1 MAQVPSPPT
10 HPISVRLDATAL
22 AALEQLTEQGKTR
35 SEAIREALI
44 ARAERRHERA
54 SLAAEARRL
63 ADDPEDRTAKA
74 EITTFM
80 DSLRAPW

>member
-1 MAQVPSPPT
+1 MGSPNA
-10 HPISVRLDATAL
+10 HPISVRLDAAAL
-22 AALEQLTEQGKTR
+22 AALEELTEHGKTR
-35 SEAIREALI
+35 SEVIREALI

-63 ADDPEDRTAKA
+63 AADPADRAAKA
-74 EITTFM
+74 EITAFM